1 MARGRLGP
9 ELEVGPGGASCELC
23 AEPYASLVLDL
34 QGCNLSQ
41 KCPGAWGWHQE
52 RLVSHPSTGQGLLV
66 GKRCPVPPRYCAGGD
81 SVMETIIWGKKG
93 LLFLPKWG
101 LGSRW
106 QLFSCPPPVTGGL

>member
-41 KCPGAWGWHQE
+41 KCPGAWGGTRRGWCRIHPQG
-52 RLVSHPSTGQGLLV
+52 RVSWWVKGALSHPGTVL
-66 GKRCPVPPRYCAGGD
+66 GG
-81 SVMETIIWGKKG
+81 I
-93 LLFLPKWG
+93 L
-101 LGSRW
+101 
-106 QLFSCPPPVTGGL
+106 